1 MRIER
6 PASIQPMPPN
16 ARRVFKGVVFDVYQ
30 WEQKLFDGTATVFEK
45 IKRADTVVILPVTAD
60 KRIIML
66 DQEQPGR
73 PPFTSF
79 PAGRAEE
86 GESPDAAALRE
97 LQEET
102 GYVPAELDLWY
113 AIQPTSKIDWA
124 IFVFVARGCRPE
136 AEQKLDGGE
145 KIAMRLMS
153 FEEVMAAMID
163 IYPFHDEMAI
173 RFLRAKHDPEKMT
186 ELKNILGL
194 A

>member
-1 MRIER
+1 MKIDR
-6 PASIQPMPPN
+6 PASIQPMPPD
-16 ARRVFKGVVFDVYQ
+16 AKHVFKGIVFDVYQ
-30 WEQKLFDGTATVFEK
+30 WEHKLFDGTTATFEK
-45 IKRADTVVILPVTAD
+45 VKRADTVVILPVTAD

-79 PAGRAEE
+79 PAGRVEE
-86 GESPDAAALRE
+86 GEAPDGAALRE

-145 KIAMRLMS
+145 KITMRLMS
-153 FEEVMAAMID
+153 FEEIMATMTD
-163 IYPFHDEMAI
+163 VYPFNDEMAL
-173 RFLRAKHDPEKMT
+173 RFLKAKHDPAKMA
-186 ELKNILGL
+186 ELKKILGL
-194 A
+194 E